1 MLVKNMTVELVATA
15 ASLLPRHT
23 APALFPS
30 QGRGVSAGVDAAW
43 LGKRRIHTYP
53 HDSATGALTV

>member
-1 MLVKNMTVELVATA
+1 MKNMTVETFAATA
-15 ASLLPRHT
+15 ASFLPRQT
-23 APALFPS
+23 APTLLPS

-53 HDSATGALTV
+53 LDSATEALTV